1 MFKRVTKTET
11 GIKIKTEAPQSLKK
25 KAVSATEHY
34 IRFQTMQI
42 LQ

>member
-1 MFKRVTKTET
+1 MFKRVIKTET
-11 GIKIKTEAPQSLKK
+11 GIKIKTEAPQSLK